1 MAPML
6 RQSRFVRALWLAC
19 ALMQLSLPEA
29 AAWAD
34 ALTDVTPVGPGST
47 HFESQTTGSCPRLHP
62 PDCALC
68 HFLTAPGTTAER
80 ISFAVDFTAG
90 RVRLPGVPAVAYRA
104 GRLSHPQPRAPPLLS

>member
-6 RQSRFVRALWLAC
+6 RHSRLTRALWLAC
-19 ALMQLSLPEA
+19 ALMQLSLPGA

-34 ALTDVTPVGPGST
+34 ALTDVTPVGPRST

-68 HFLTAPGTTAER
+68 HFLTAPQTTAER
-80 ISFAVDFTAG
+80 VSFALDFTAG
-90 RVRLPGVPAVAYRA
+90 LVRPRAARAVASRA

>member
-6 RQSRFVRALWLAC
+6 RHSRLTRALWLAC
-19 ALMQLSLPEA
+19 ALMQLSLPGA

-68 HFLTAPGTTAER
+68 HFLTAPQTTAER
-80 ISFAVDFTAG
+80 VSFALDFTAG
-90 RVRLPGVPAVAYRA
+90 RAWHPAARA
-104 GRLSHPQPRAPPLLS
+104 IANSASRLSHPQPRAPPLLS